1 MIEKIIESIDQFVD
15 AIYDIDQVGLQEKYL
30 SFIDNIGAFIE
41 KMAELGFDVD
51 LNEDL
56 TNIASNMEK
65 KDYTVVAD
73 ILLYTVK
80 SDFQKLDLGDIEL

>member
-1 MIEKIIESIDQFVD
+1 MIEKVIGSIDQLVS

-30 SFIDNIGAFIE
+30 AFIDAVGKFIE
-41 KMAELGFDVD
+41 KMATMGYTVD

-56 TNIASNMEK
+56 MHIADAMGK
-65 KDYTVVAD
+65 KDYTEVAD

-80 SDFQKLDLGDIEL
+80 KDFQQLDLNEFKV

>member
-1 MIEKIIESIDQFVD
+1 MVDKIIESIDQFVD

-30 SFIDNIGAFIE
+30 AFIDNISVFIE
-41 KMAELGFDVD
+41 KMAEKGYEVN

-56 TNIASNMEK
+56 TNIAKGMEK
-65 KDYTVVAD
+65 KDYTEVAD

-80 SDFQKLDLGDIEL
+80 ADFKQLDLGELEI

>member
-41 KMAELGFDVD
+41 KMAELGYDVD

-65 KDYTVVAD
+65 KDYTAVAD

-80 SDFQKLDLGDIEL
+80 SDFQKLDLGDVEL